1 DRRAPE
7 PVAAPAEPVRTMP
20 LGPNSVF
27 NIASS

>member
-1 DRRAPE
+1 RRSPS
-7 PVAAPAEPVRTMP
+7 PAPAEPVRTMP